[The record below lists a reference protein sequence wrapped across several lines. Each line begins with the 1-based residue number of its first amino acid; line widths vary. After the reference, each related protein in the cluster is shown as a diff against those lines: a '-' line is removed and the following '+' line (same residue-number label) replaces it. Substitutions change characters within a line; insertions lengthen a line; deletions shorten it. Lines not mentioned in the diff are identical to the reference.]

1 MMAEW
6 VKKTSLPLI
15 DRLREI
21 EAGFEAVVAEYLKR
35 EAEKVEHLAKVLT
48 EHQQITAATKKPGE
62 EP

>member
-1 MMAEW
+1 MAEW

-15 DRLREI
+15 DRLKGI
-21 EAGFEAVVAEYLKR
+21 QAGFDAVVAEYLKR

-48 EHQQITAATKKPGE
+48 EHQQNTGTMKKPGD

>member
-1 MMAEW
+1 MAEW

-21 EAGFEAVVAEYLKR
+21 QVGFEAVLAEYLKR
-35 EAEKVEHLAKVLT
+35 EAERVEHLAKVLA
-48 EHQQITAATKKPGE
+48 EHQQNNGPTKKPGD